1 MPHPPLVLLS
11 LLLLLAGCAGGCGVE
26 QPDDDDDDA
35 TADLAVIPAN
45 DADYHGLALG
55 ALEQATER
63 IHIIEYV
70 IYNEGPVAT
79 LLDAAVAA
87 HERGVEVKL
96 LADEA
101 GYETDVAM
109 NWLQSVGVD
118 AKYDSPDTTTHNKLI
133 IVDDRTLVGS
143 HNFSTNAMTVNHEAS
158 ALIGDADVTDWYEG
172 YFQALWADSDTDP
185 SLQTDEGHWIVP
197 LKNRE
202 IPGALDRCVSEAQQ
216 RIRLLLYA
224 MVYTDEY
231 PDSDTNRLVEALV
244 DAHQRGIDVQVVLDH
259 SDWIADN
266 EINDR
271 AVEVLQAGGV
281 DLHFAPTSAVTH
293 AKLTVCDNVTIVSDA
308 NWSYSAFAWYNGTSV
323 KIVSPEVTEQ
333 YLDYFDGIRDQS
345 SIP

>member
-109 NWLQSVGVD
+109 N
-118 AKYDSPDTTTHNKLI
+118 
-133 IVDDRTLVGS
+133 
-143 HNFSTNAMTVNHEAS
+143 
-158 ALIGDADVTDWYEG
+158 
-172 YFQALWADSDTDP
+172 
-185 SLQTDEGHWIVP
+185 
-197 LKNRE
+197 
-202 IPGALDRCVSEAQQ
+202 
-216 RIRLLLYA
+216 
-224 MVYTDEY
+224 
-231 PDSDTNRLVEALV
+231 
-244 DAHQRGIDVQVVLDH
+244 
-259 SDWIADN
+259 
-266 EINDR
+266 
-271 AVEVLQAGGV
+271 
-281 DLHFAPTSAVTH
+281 
-293 AKLTVCDNVTIVSDA
+293 
-308 NWSYSAFAWYNGTSV
+308 
-323 KIVSPEVTEQ
+323 
-333 YLDYFDGIRDQS
+333 
-345 SIP
+345 